1 VKPGLALLRAAARNF
16 LVPLLVLAEPVA
28 VSAESASTESFEVGL
43 DLANRYLFR
52 GLVQLGERAV
62 AVPSVVFERAGWTV
76 SYSGYVGEVPDTG
89 SRYREHDF
97 TADYTWELGKFSLT
111 AGALTY
117 RFNRAAER
125 DLEFFDTC
133 EIYASASW
141 DRLLK
146 PTLSY
151 YRDVEAVN
159 GGYAQLA
166 LSHGF
171 RWTDR
176 VGLELSAAM
185 GFDFGYNLDRD
196 TARAL
201 SLERSK
207 GDANDVLLG
216 AEVAF
221 EATDSLTLRLLVQRS
236 LALATLDKL
245 GQDDV
250 SVVTAGVSYGF

>member
-1 VKPGLALLRAAARNF
+1 LA
-16 LVPLLVLAEPVA
+16 PLLVLAKPVA
-28 VSAESASTESFEVGL
+28 VSAESAPTGSFGVGL

-52 GLVQLGERAV
+52 GLVELGEAAV
-62 AVPSVVFERAGWTV
+62 VVPSVVFERSGWTV

-97 TADYTWELGKFSLT
+97 TADYTWKLGEFSLA

-117 RFNRAAER
+117 RFNHAAER
-125 DLEFFDTC
+125 DLEFLDTY
-133 EIYASASW
+133 ELYAIATW

-166 LSHGF
+166 LSRGF

-176 VGLELSAAM
+176 VGLELSAVM

-201 SLERSK
+201 SLERSR
-207 GDANDVLLG
+207 GEPNDLLLG
-216 AEVAF
+216 AEIGF
-221 EATDSLTLRLLVQRS
+221 EATKSLTLRLLVQRS
-236 LALATLDKL
+236 LALETLDKL

-250 SVVTAGVSYGF
+250 SVMTAGVSYGF